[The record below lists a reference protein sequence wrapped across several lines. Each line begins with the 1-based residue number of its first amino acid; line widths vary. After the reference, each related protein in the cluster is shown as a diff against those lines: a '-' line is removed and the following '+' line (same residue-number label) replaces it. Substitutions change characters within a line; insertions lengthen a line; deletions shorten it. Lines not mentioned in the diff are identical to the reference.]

1 MATKDADKKD
11 TVLATAK
18 ERFEYAL
25 SRESENLERMKEDIR
40 FAASSPDD
48 PWQWDEAT
56 RKERKNNRPM
66 LTINKLPQHIR
77 QVTNDIRQNRPSI
90 KYRPADDKADVET
103 AEILM
108 GLARHIEAHS
118 DADVAYDTAADHQV
132 TSGLGYIRVIADYI
146 SDESFDQDI
155 YIKRVK
161 NPFRVHMDPDIIDPA
176 GSDAK
181 WCFIDEDLKEDEFK
195 AQYPDADPIDWQY
208 ASDAEWYPGD
218 KQVRVVEYFEI
229 VEKKTTLCL
238 WANGETSFKDE
249 ERPESVMAVEK
260 PLKERSVMKCEC
272 RWRKLNG
279 QQILEGGDDGKVFP
293 SRFIPVARVV
303 GNEYEVDGKN
313 YISGIVR
320 NAKDSQRMYN
330 IAQTAIV
337 ERVMQAPKSP
347 WVAPAEAIEGYEKVW
362 QTANTANHSFLPF
375 NHKDE
380 AGEPIPAPNRTAPA
394 TVETGLAQIAAS
406 ASDDIKAE
414 TGQYDA
420 SLGQKSNETSGKA
433 IMARQREGDNA
444 TYHYVDNLGRA
455 VRHIGR
461 IILDMIPAI
470 YDTKRVA
477 RILGEDGEAANAI
490 LDPDHPEA
498 FTEVRDENNEIKRI
512 FNPNIGLYDVYTTT
526 GPSYS
531 TRRVEATEA
540 MTAIAQGN
548 PEMWQV
554 AGDLMVKSMDWPGAE
569 ELAKRMRLMLPPQI
583 QAEISKDEGGQPEQ
597 PQIPPEMQQRMM
609 QVAEQMETMGNE
621 LQETKSDL
629 QKAQQKAWQEEGKR
643 IKAEIDADKANAL
656 LAIEKAQDSAAAA
669 NPAAGQGDVQEM
681 VNQAV
686 AMALANLMQQ
696 REPEPMP
703 EPEPP
708 MEMPQP
714 EQPPMDGGMPMP
726 ESEVPQ

>member
-1 MATKDADKKD
+1 MATKDADTADKQD
-11 TVLATAK
+11 SVLATAK

-25 SRESENLERMKEDIR
+25 GRESENRERMKEDIR
-40 FAASSPDD
+40 FAAASPDD
-48 PWQWDEAT
+48 PWQWDEQT
-56 RKERKNNRPM
+56 RKDRKGNRPM

-118 DADVAYDTAADHQV
+118 DADIVYDTAAEHAV
-132 TSGLGYIRVIADYI
+132 TAGLGFIRVIADYI

-161 NPFRVHMDPDIIDPA
+161 NPFRVHMDPDILDPA

-181 WCFIDEDLKEDEFK
+181 WCFIDEDLSEDEFK
-195 AQYPDADPIDWQY
+195 AQYPDADPIDWPR
-208 ASDAEWYPGD
+208 ATDVEWFPGD
-218 KQVRVVEYFEI
+218 KKIRVVEYFEI
-229 VEKKTTLCL
+229 KETQTTLCM
-238 WANGETSFKDE
+238 WANGETSFKDAP
-249 ERPESVMAVEK
+249 RPQSVLAVEK
-260 PLKERSVMKCEC
+260 PIKERKVTKCEC

-279 QQILEGGDDGKVFP
+279 QQILEGGVDGKVFP
-293 SRFIPVARVV
+293 SRYIPVARVV
-303 GNEYEVDGKN
+303 GNEYEVDGKL

-347 WVAPAEAIEGYEKVW
+347 WVAPAEAIEGYEKPW
-362 QTANTANHSFLPF
+362 QTANTANHSFLPY

-380 AGEPIPAPNRTAPA
+380 AGEPIPAPSRTAPA
-394 TVETGLAQIAAS
+394 TVEPGLNQIAMS

-433 IMARQREGDNA
+433 ILARQREGDNA
-444 TYHYVDNLGRA
+444 TYHYVDNLARA
-455 VRHIGR
+455 VRHVGR

-490 LDPDHPEA
+490 LDPDYPQA
-498 FTEVRDENNEIKRI
+498 FEEVRDENNEIKRI

-548 PEMWQV
+548 PAMWQI

-569 ELAKRMRLMLPPQI
+569 ELAKRMRMTLPPQI
-583 QAEISKDEGGQPEQ
+583 QAEISKEEGGPEQQ
-597 PQIPPEMQQRMM
+597 PQIPPDMQERMM
-609 QVAEQMETMGNE
+609 QVAQQMEQMGQE
-621 LQETKSDL
+621 LQKLNKSLQDETY
-629 QKAQQKAWQEEGKR
+629 KR
-643 IKAEIDADKANAL
+643 MKAEIDADKANAL
-656 LAIEKAQDSAAAA
+656 LAIEKAKDSAEAAA
-669 NPAAGQGDVQEM
+669 PGMDGGAMQDM

-686 AMALANLMQQ
+686 ASALAHMMEQ
-696 REPEPMP
+696 RVPEPIP
-703 EPEPP
+703 AEPVPQ
-708 MEMPQP
+708 QP
-714 EQPPMDGGMPMP
+714 EMQPPQESAP
-726 ESEVPQ
+726 EAAPQEFGVSQ

>member
-1 MATKDADKKD
+1 MAKKDADKKD

-25 SRESENLERMKEDIR
+25 SRESENRERMKEDIR
-40 FAASSPDD
+40 FAAASPDD
-48 PWQWDEAT
+48 PWQWDEKT
-56 RKERKNNRPM
+56 RRERKNNRPM

-118 DADVAYDTAADHQV
+118 DADVAYDTAAEHQV
-132 TSGLGYIRVIADYI
+132 TFGLGYIRVIADYI
-146 SDESFDQDI
+146 SDTSFDQDI

-181 WCFIDEDLKEDEFK
+181 WCFIDEDLREDEFK
-195 AQYPDADPIDWQY
+195 AQYPDADPIDWTF
-208 ASDAEWYPGD
+208 ANDTEWYPGD

-249 ERPESVMAVEK
+249 ERPQTVLAPEK

-279 QQILEGGDDGKVFP
+279 QQILEGGEEGKVFP
-293 SRFIPVARVV
+293 SRYVPVARVV

-380 AGEPIPAPNRTAPA
+380 ADVPIPAPQRTAPA
-394 TVETGLAQIAAS
+394 TVETGLSQIAMS

-444 TYHYVDNLGRA
+444 TYHYVDNLGHG

-461 IILDMIPAI
+461 IILDMIPKVL
-470 YDTKRVA
+470 DTRRVA

-490 LDPDHPEA
+490 LDPNHPQA
-498 FTEVRDENNEIKRI
+498 FEEQRDENNEIKRI

-548 PEMWQV
+548 PAMWQM

-583 QAEISKDEGGQPEQ
+583 QAEISKDEGGPEQQ
-597 PQIPPEMQQRMM
+597 PQIPPDVQQRMM
-609 QVAEQMETMGNE
+609 QVSEQMEQMGQQ
-621 LQETKSDL
+621 LQQMDQDL
-629 QKAQQKAWQEEGKR
+629 QKANQKITDETYKR
-643 IKAEIDADKANAL
+643 MKAELDADKANAL
-656 LAIEKAQDSAAAA
+656 LAIEKAKDGAEAAAPGMDGGA
-669 NPAAGQGDVQEM
+669 VQEM

-686 AMALANLMQQ
+686 AGALAHMMEQ
-696 REPEPMP
+696 RAP
-703 EPEPP
+703 EPEPVAEP
-708 MEMPQP
+708 AMQMPQP
-714 EQPPMDGGMPMP
+714 EQQQIEGMPMP
-726 ESEVPQ
+726 ETEGLQ

>member
-25 SRESENLERMKEDIR
+25 SRESENRERMKEDIR
-40 FAASSPDD
+40 FAAASPDD

-118 DADVAYDTAADHQV
+118 DADVAYDTAAEHQV
-132 TSGLGYIRVIADYI
+132 TFGLGFIRVMADYI

-161 NPFRVHMDPDIIDPA
+161 NPFQVHMDPDIIDPA

-181 WCFIDEDLKEDEFK
+181 WCFVDEELTEEDFK
-195 AQYPDADPIDWQY
+195 KQYPEAQPIDWQF
-208 ASDAEWYPGD
+208 ADDAEWFPGD
-218 KQVRVVEYFEI
+218 KKIRVVEYFEI
-229 VEKKTTLCL
+229 VEKPATLLL
-238 WANGETSFKDE
+238 WQSGETSFKDE
-249 ERPESVMAVEK
+249 PAPEGVVEGEQ
-260 PLKERSVMKCEC
+260 PLKERKVMKCEC

-279 QQILEGGDDGKVFP
+279 QEILEGGVEGKVFP

-303 GNEYEVDGKN
+303 GNEYQVDGKS

-380 AGEPIPAPNRTAPA
+380 AGEPIPAPNRTSPA
-394 TVETGLAQIAAS
+394 TVETGLAQIAMS

-444 TYHYVDNLGRA
+444 TYHYVDNLGHG

-461 IILDMIPAI
+461 IILDMIPKVL
-470 YDTKRVA
+470 DTKRVA

-498 FTEVRDENNEIKRI
+498 FTEVRDENDEIKRI
-512 FNPNIGLYDVYTTT
+512 FNPNVGLYDVYTTT

-548 PEMWQV
+548 PAMWQM

-583 QAEISKDEGGQPEQ
+583 QAEISKDEGGPEQ
-597 PQIPPEMQQRMM
+597 PPQIPPDVQQRMM
-609 QVAEQMETMGNE
+609 QVAEQMEQMGQA
-621 LQETKSDL
+621 LQDAQQEL

-643 IKAEIDADKANAL
+643 IKAEIDADKANAI
-656 LAIEKAQDSAAAA
+656 LAIEKAKDSAEAAA
-669 NPAAGQGDVQEM
+669 PGMDGGAVQEM

-686 AMALANLMQQ
+686 AGALAHMLEQ
-696 REPEPMP
+696 RAPEPVPMP
-703 EPEPP
+703 EPEQP
-708 MEMPQP
+708 MQQP
-714 EQPPMDGGMPMP
+714 EPPPVEQAPIEGTP
-726 ESEVPQ
+726 

>member
-25 SRESENLERMKEDIR
+25 SRESENRERMKEDIR
-40 FAASSPDD
+40 FAAASPDD
-48 PWQWDEAT
+48 PWQWDEKT
-56 RKERKNNRPM
+56 RQERKNNRPM

-132 TSGLGYIRVIADYI
+132 TSGLGYIRVMADYI

-161 NPFRVHMDPDIIDPA
+161 NQFRVHMDPDIIDPA

-195 AQYPDADPIDWQY
+195 AQYPDADAIDWGR
-208 ASDAEWYPGD
+208 AGDSEWFPGE

-229 VEKKTTLCL
+229 VEKATTLLL
-238 WANGETSFKDE
+238 WANGETSFKGE
-249 ERPESVMAVEK
+249 PAPQTVVAAEQPI
-260 PLKERSVMKCEC
+260 KERKVMKCEC

-279 QQILEGGDDGKVFP
+279 QQILEGGEDGKVFP
-293 SRFIPVARVV
+293 SRFVPVARVV

-362 QTANTANHSFLPF
+362 QTANTANHSFLPY

-380 AGEPIPAPNRTAPA
+380 ANEAIPAPNRTAPA

-490 LDPDHPEA
+490 LDPEHPEA

-512 FNPNIGLYDVYTTT
+512 FNPNVGLYDVYTTT

-548 PEMWQV
+548 PAMWQM

-583 QAEISKDEGGQPEQ
+583 QAEISKDEGGPEQ
-597 PQIPPEMQQRMM
+597 PQELPPDVKERMM
-609 QVAEQMETMGNE
+609 QVAEQMET
-621 LQETKSDL
+621 LQTDL
-629 QKAQQKAWQEEGKR
+629 QQAQQDAQKATHKAADEQFKR
-643 IKAEIDADKANAL
+643 MKAELDADKANAL
-656 LAIEKAQDSAAAA
+656 LAIEKAKDSAEAATPGMDQSA
-669 NPAAGQGDVQEM
+669 ITDM
-681 VNQAV
+681 VNQSV
-686 AMALANLMQQ
+686 AAALAHMLEQ
-696 REPEPMP
+696 RVPEPEPMP
-703 EPEPP
+703 DPQAPA
-708 MEMPQP
+708 QP
-714 EQPPMDGGMPMP
+714 EQMPADGGMPTP

>member
-1 MATKDADKKD
+1 MSQTDNESSKKD
-11 TVLATAK
+11 EVLATAK

-25 SRESENLERMKEDIR
+25 SRESENRERMKEDIR
-40 FAASSPDD
+40 FAAASPDD
-48 PWQWDEAT
+48 PWQWDERT
-56 RKERKNNRPM
+56 RNERKGNRPM

-118 DADVAYDTAADHQV
+118 DADVAYDTAAEHQV
-132 TSGLGYIRVIADYI
+132 TFGLGFIRVMADYV
-146 SDESFDQDI
+146 SDDSFDQDI

-161 NPFRVHMDPDIIDPA
+161 NPFQVHMDPDITDPA

-181 WCFIDEDLKEDEFK
+181 WCFVDEELTEDEFK
-195 AQYPDADPIDWQY
+195 KQYPDADPIDWQF
-208 ASDAEWYPGD
+208 ANDAEWFPGD
-218 KQVRVVEYFEI
+218 KKIRVVEYFEI
-229 VEKKTTLCL
+229 VEKPATLL
-238 WANGETSFKDE
+238 MWADGSTSFKGE
-249 ERPESVMAVEK
+249 
-260 PLKERSVMKCEC
+260 PLPPTVLEGEVPIKTRKVMKCEC

-279 QQILEGGDDGKVFP
+279 QQILEGGDEGKVFP
-293 SRFIPVARVV
+293 SRYIPVARVV
-303 GNEYEVDGKN
+303 GNEYQVDGKT

-337 ERVMQAPKSP
+337 ERVMMAPKSP
-347 WVAPAEAIEGYEKVW
+347 WTAPVEAVEGYEKQW
-362 QTANTANHSFLPF
+362 QTANTANHSFLPW

-380 AGEPIPAPNRTAPA
+380 NGDPIPEPRRTQPA
-394 TVETGLAQIAAS
+394 AVEPGLTEIARAS
-406 ASDDIKAE
+406 SDDIKAE

-444 TYHYVDNLGRA
+444 TYHYVDNLGHG

-461 IILDMIPAI
+461 IILDMIPKVL
-470 YDTKRVA
+470 DTKRVA

-490 LDPDHPEA
+490 LDPESPEA
-498 FTEVRDENNEIKRI
+498 FNEVRDENNEIKRI
-512 FNPNIGLYDVYTTT
+512 FNPNVGLYDVYTTT

-548 PEMWQV
+548 PAMWQM

-583 QAEISKDEGGQPEQ
+583 QAEISKDEGGPEQ
-597 PQIPPEMQQRMM
+597 PQQLPPDVLERMQQVSM
-609 QVAEQMETMGNE
+609 QMEE
-621 LQETKSDL
+621 LQNQLQESQQQAQQAS
-629 QKAQQKAWQEEGKR
+629 QKAVSEEFR
-643 IKAEIDADKANAL
+643 RMQAEIARDKANAL
-656 LAIEKAQDSAAAA
+656 LAIEKAQE
-669 NPAAGQGDVQEM
+669 PAPGVDGSVVQDM
-681 VNQAV
+681 VHQAV
-686 AMALANLMQQ
+686 AAALAHMMEQNRPEQVPV
-696 REPEPMP
+696 PEPAMPP
-703 EPEPP
+703 EPL
-708 MEMPQP
+708 MAD
-714 EQPPMDGGMPMP
+714 EQPMPPAGVPEGM
-726 ESEVPQ
+726 Q